1 MCLFLIFHSYGTCYE
16 LSLYEL
22 ALTFHVLNLQVQMYS
37 LVKAT
42 EGLYGLY
49 VLSHI
54 IFTLFKPYVK

>member
-22 ALTFHVLNLQVQMYS
+22 ALTFHVLTLQVQMYS

-42 EGLYGLY
+42 
-49 VLSHI
+49 
-54 IFTLFKPYVK
+54 